1 MQYTAAIIQLSS
13 FDRKLVA
20 FLARF
25 AKNMYHSSMLR
36 SVRIISDM
44 TFGLFWSLQ
53 LRSNM

>member
-20 FLARF
+20 FLARL
-25 AKNMYHSSMLR
+25 AKNMYHFSMLR